1 MEKTHPDR
9 ASDKAKGGTAL
20 TVDLQALF
28 AELAQRT
35 EGSGALRAE
44 EVAEILGVSTLAA
57 RDKIKAAIRAGKARA
72 TKKPHAYMDGRT
84 GLVPAYVFEG

>member
-1 MEKTHPDR
+1 MGTARH
-9 ASDKAKGGTAL
+9 AGTGSKADPGQAL
-20 TVDLQALF
+20 TVDLQKLF

-44 EVAEILGVSTLAA
+44 EIAEILGVSTLAA
-57 RDKIKAAIRAGKARA
+57 RDKIKAAIRAGRARA
-72 TKKPHAYMDGRT
+72 TKKPYQYMDGRT

>member
-1 MEKTHPDR
+1 M
-9 ASDKAKGGTAL
+9 GTARHAGTGRKADPGQAL
-20 TVDLQALF
+20 TIDLQALF

-44 EVAEILGVSTLAA
+44 EVAEILGIGTMAA
-57 RDKIKAAIRAGKARA
+57 RDKIKAAIRAGRARA
-72 TKKPHAYMDGRT
+72 TKKPYQYMDGRT